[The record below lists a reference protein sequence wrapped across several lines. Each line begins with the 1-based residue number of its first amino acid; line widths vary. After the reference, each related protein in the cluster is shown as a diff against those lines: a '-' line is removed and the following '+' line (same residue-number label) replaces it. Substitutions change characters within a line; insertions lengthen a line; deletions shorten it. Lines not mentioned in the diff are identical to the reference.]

1 MKIAVVAPSP
11 VPFRIGGIENLV
23 WSICDYIN
31 KETKH
36 SADLIKLPSRELDFW
51 SLIDTYKSFYDLDLS
66 HFDAVIT
73 SKYPCW
79 MIRHDNLVVYM
90 AHRLRG
96 LYDTYFMC
104 NIPFETDRNCVYV
117 NQILDYMDENPA
129 PKSLDKFFELV
140 YGLKDLK
147 VPDSYYAFPGPFIR
161 ALVMYM
167 DNFGMSY
174 CGRKN
179 FFSISDTVKARTEYF
194 PEGAN
199 VKTLYPESEKKDT
212 TVGKYEHVFMI
223 SRLDEAK
230 RLDLLVKAMKYV
242 KSDIKLK
249 IAGTGPCEA
258 KLKELAG
265 DDKRIEFLGFVSD
278 KEATDLYANALV
290 IPYFPYDEDYGY
302 ITCEAMMH
310 SKPVITTKD
319 AGGPTEFT
327 VDNETGFVVDTD
339 PEAIAKAID
348 YFAENPAEAERMGK
362 NAYEKVKDIS
372 WKNVVD
378 ELTAELEGEGKRKKI
393 TVPVTF
399 GVYPAQGGGQTRLL
413 ELYLSVADTYDV
425 EFVTNNIDLDTLKE
439 KVKIK
444 TGLSEVKI
452 KISDALRDKMDIYE
466 RELGCPTGD
475 IVNVLDH
482 ELNPEY
488 TKAFIESAKT
498 ADVIAFSHPHLYNV
512 YKASGVNKP
521 FIYEAQ
527 DVEYKIKKEMYKDG
541 ETATRL
547 LEALFEAE
555 KNCCLES
562 QFIITCSEKDKADL
576 AELYSVDPAKILV
589 VPNGVDTND
598 VPFTSIDSRIR
609 KQNAMNL
616 SVKKIGI
623 FMGSYHKPNLE
634 ACDHIIKIAP
644 ECKDTAFLLMGSQCY
659 YYTEKVL
666 PKNVG
671 LLGFADDDVKQ
682 KLFET
687 CDFAVN
693 PMFSGSGTNLKMF
706 DYMSAGI
713 PIITT
718 EFGTRGIDDKS
729 CFIIAEK
736 DQMAEVINNFKLED
750 QRERVNK
757 ARTQAEEI
765 FDWKV
770 IAKAYISRIE
780 EVIGK

>member
-79 MIRHDNLVVYM
+79 MIRHDNLVCYM

-96 LYDTYFMC
+96 LYDTYFM
-104 NIPFETDRNCVYV
+104 NQLSFETDRNCLFV
-117 NQILDYMDENPA
+117 NRILDYMKENPS
-129 PKSLDKFFELV
+129 PKSLDKFFEMV

-147 VPDSYYAFPGPFIR
+147 VPDSYYIFPGPFIR

-174 CGRKN
+174 CGRKK
-179 FFSISDTVKARTEYF
+179 FFSISDTVKKRTEYF
-194 PEGAN
+194 PEGAE

-212 TVGKYEHVFMI
+212 NVGKYEHIFMI
-223 SRLDEAK
+223 SRLDAAK
-230 RLDLLVKAMKYV
+230 RIDLLVKAMKYV
-242 KSDIKLK
+242 RSDVKLK
-249 IAGTGPCEA
+249 IAGIGPCEA
-258 KLKELAG
+258 ELKALAG

-278 KEATDLYANALV
+278 KEASDLYADALV

-327 VDNETGFVVDTD
+327 IDNETGFVVDTD

-348 YFAENPAEAERMGK
+348 YFAQDPKEAERMGK

-372 WKNVVD
+372 WKNVVE
-378 ELTAELEGEGKRKKI
+378 ELTAELEGNNNRKKM

-399 GVYPAQGGGQTRLL
+399 GVYPAQGGGQARLL
-413 ELYLSVADTYDV
+413 QLYLSVADHYDV
-425 EFVTNNIDLDTLKE
+425 EFVTNNIYLDTLKE
-439 KVKIK
+439 KVRIK
-444 TGLSEVKI
+444 QGLNEVKV
-452 KISDALRDKMDIYE
+452 KISDAMKDKADLYE

-475 IVNVLDH
+475 IVFVEDYDLA
-482 ELNPEY
+482 PEY
-488 TKAFIESAKT
+488 KKALIESAST
-498 ADVIAFSHPHLYNV
+498 SDVIAFSHPHLYNI
-512 YKASGVNKP
+512 YKSAGIDKP

-527 DVEYKIKKEMYKDG
+527 DVEYKIKKEMFKDC
-541 ETATRL
+541 ETAQRL
-547 LEALFEAE
+547 LKSLFESE
-555 KNCCLES
+555 KHCCDES
-562 QFIITCSEKDKADL
+562 LFIITCSEKDKADL
-576 AELYSVDPAKILV
+576 AELYSVDPQKILV
-589 VPNGVDTND
+589 VPNGVDSGA
-598 VPFTSIDSRIR
+598 VPFTDIDSRIR
-609 KQNAMNL
+609 KRNALNL
-616 SVKKIGI
+616 MAKKIGI

-634 ACDHIIKIAP
+634 ACDHIIEIAP
-644 ECKDTAFLLMGSQCY
+644 ECPDTAFLLMGSQCY
-659 YYTEKVL
+659 HYTDKKL

-671 LLGFADDDVKQ
+671 LLGFADDDVKE

-687 CDFAVN
+687 CDFAIN

-718 EFGTRGIDDKS
+718 EFGTRGIEDKS

-736 DQMAEVINNFKLED
+736 DQMVDAIKNFNLED
-750 QRERVNK
+750 QREKVRK

-770 IAKAYISRIE
+770 IAGSYIERIE
-780 EVIGK
+780 ESIGR